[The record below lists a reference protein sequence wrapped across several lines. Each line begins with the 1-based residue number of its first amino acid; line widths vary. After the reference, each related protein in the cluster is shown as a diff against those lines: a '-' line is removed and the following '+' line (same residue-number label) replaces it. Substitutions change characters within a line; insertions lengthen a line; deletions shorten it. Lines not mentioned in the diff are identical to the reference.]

1 MSESKGQRINP
12 RALLASVSAGNDFVA
27 SSNSVT
33 VSAASKYSSRKL
45 ASKKLAKLVSITVA
59 AVVGASA
66 FGAIVVQ
73 ANDDNSALMFMRQN
87 ARPISRSAPA
97 YRSAPPV
104 VYYAPQAFFPRSEPT
119 RSASRQ
125 QRSVATAYAPFV
137 GFFPTENSSKA
148 PRRKVASVKSER
160 PTLSLPEKSGS
171 ESEISIGGRLAY
183 CVRTCDGFYFPLST
197 STGSNKGDE
206 AVCNSLCPSAETK
219 VYVGTS
225 GADVDNARNS
235 DTGRIY
241 ASMSNAFSYRK
252 GIDKSCSCTAN
263 GYGLANNGSV
273 YKDGSLRVGDI
284 VMTKSGM
291 RIFSGGTF
299 PYRDSNFASLGS
311 GLIDNKTR
319 NNLRRVEQASLPGRS
334 GLAAA
339 PVSTAKRDNEAK
351 ELKAATSL
359 SERLSNSNTSTALRY
374 IGPDRPVIAR

>member
-1 MSESKGQRINP
+1 MSELKAQRIDP
-12 RALLASVSAGNDFVA
+12 RALLASVSSRNGDAENSEGESGTIQPKM
-27 SSNSVT
+27 SSKNL
-33 VSAASKYSSRKL
+33 ASRKL
-45 ASKKLAKLVSITVA
+45 VRLVSMTVA

-73 ANDDNSALMFMRQN
+73 ANDDNSAIMFMRQN
-87 ARPISRSAPA
+87 ARPVSRSAPL

-104 VYYAPQAFFPRSEPT
+104 VYYAPQAFFPRSEPR
-119 RSASRQ
+119 RSESR

-137 GFFPTENSSKA
+137 GFFPTENSSSKA
-148 PRRKVASVKSER
+148 PRRKVASVKSDR

-206 AVCNSLCPSAETK
+206 AVCNNLCPAAETK
-219 VYVGTS
+219 IYIGTS
-225 GADVDNARNS
+225 GADIDNARNS

-263 GYGLANNGSV
+263 GYGLANEASV
-273 YKDGSLRVGDI
+273 YRDGSLRVGDI

-291 RIFSGGTF
+291 RIFSGGSY

-319 NNLRRVEQASLPGRS
+319 NTLRRVEQASLPGRS

-339 PVSTAKRDNEAK
+339 PASQAKRNNEVN

-359 SERLSNSNTSTALRY
+359 SERLNNSSTSTALRY
-374 IGPDRPVIAR
+374 IGPDRPIVAR